1 MSGGVSADT
10 VSTNIRCTPSR
21 GIVSLKTDAYYRTI
35 AADALERISIPEPPV
50 PVDVLVTAFGIPI
63 RAVSLPAFFTA
74 ATVYED
80 GLPVMVLNWARPEPE
95 RRRALAHMLGHVLL
109 VLADGGNSYPRAA
122 GPHLEA
128 DVVAREIMLPG
139 PMVVDQA
146 RLWFN
151 DHRYLARLF
160 GVEEA
165 EMVERMR
172 QLGLVKSAATPVWD
186 Y

>member
-1 MSGGVSADT
+1 V
-10 VSTNIRCTPSR
+10 N
-21 GIVSLKTDAYYRTI
+21 
-35 AADALERISIPEPPV
+35 
-50 PVDVLVTAFGIPI
+50 
-63 RAVSLPAFFTA
+63 LPAFFTA

-80 GLPVMVLNWARPEPE
+80 GLPVMVLNWAKPEPE

-109 VLADGGNSYPRAA
+109 VLADAECCYPRDV
-122 GPHLEA
+122 GRHEEA
-128 DVVAREIMLPG
+128 DLVARELLLPG
-139 PMVVDQA
+139 RLVTEQA

-160 GVEEA
+160 GVTEV

-172 QLGLVKSAATPVWD
+172 ELGLVRGPAPVAWE